1 MKKKMRTVLSV
12 LLAALLLVSIVP
24 AFTLPAKAADVW
36 NGTWDGSGF
45 SNNHITSA
53 KGLAQFINNCGT
65 GTSYSGQTVYL
76 DVDIDL
82 NNIDFGNIDGGKNVY
97 YSRDN
102 YFQGTFDGQG
112 HTIYN
117 FRMHNSDH
125 RIGLFRSAKN
135 ATFKNVNFENVFID
149 DNNDNGK
156 NGFAVMVGFGDGNI
170 TFENVHVKSGEVYGY
185 NYVGGLIG
193 EYGANNILTF
203 TNCSNSA
210 LIYADNDRAAGLVG
224 HSKGRVY
231 ATNCSNSG
239 EIYAAYSDAGGLAG
253 WIEDDESYFVNCSN
267 TGNVSTDS
275 AAGGMVGY
283 FGSKSNDNKMT
294 ITGCSNTGNITSRK
308 SSSGGCAGG
317 MAGKLDTDATH
328 EFANNVNRGTITATG
343 ESAGGI
349 VGSNMG
355 GGTWNN
361 CRNYGNIY
369 GNGDNGGGILGEIED
384 DVQTFYNCLNA
395 GDISSKNTGGG
406 IMGWGSDS
414 SAPSFERC
422 FNYGKVSAGSYGG
435 GILGGHNGGSSSNH
449 NSFSECMNVGNV
461 ESSDNGGGIVGEGN
475 WTYITRCFNMGNISR
490 KGGGTSK
497 AYGGLIGWDVN
508 DITDSYNVGNVTY
521 GDCTGGI
528 LGGDTHGSYNNCYNA
543 GSCTGGNKN
552 RQIKAQDSSGSF
564 TNCWSCS
571 SVSGET
577 QWNVTDSNGLR
588 DLQGTLNSNA
598 YCKDTWGVNNG
609 YPILKWWRDNYFKFP
624 VQLIDGSTTVLND
637 TYAYNAVFTAP
648 KRSKTGYTFN
658 GWFTASAGG
667 SHVWG
672 PDDTQINAGVTAPMN
687 TCGMTVNTGDNRPN
701 VLPSTNP
708 LIYYAQYTKNQY
720 YLDVNGYLDGDST
733 AGGTTGYGT
742 FDMYINGNLVADDVD
757 DFWQQ
762 IYYED
767 TYEIRDI
774 KPASGKA
781 YVGLTEGSLSGT
793 MGTEQINI
801 RLQFKTQYTVTFK
814 DGNGA
819 TVDAQTVLYGGNA
832 AAPDMTEYLQKTD
845 DAQIHYHFLGTWDTA
860 FTNVTSN
867 LTVNGNYETQQHS
880 YGDYTSMNAA
890 NHIRTCA
897 ACGYVENTVHHFT
910 AATVNGN
917 TLKTPA
923 TCTNAA
929 VYYYSCAEC
938 GEIERNDSH
947 IFTSGNANG
956 HQYGEWIEGQAAT
969 CSAEGH
975 VGYYECGVCHKY
987 FDAEKNELATIVLN
1001 IDPDAHS
1008 YGNWTKLNDEKHQ
1021 RVCAYDPDHVETA
1034 DHSWQQTGSVT

>member
-1 MKKKMRTVLSV
+1 MKKRMRTVLSV

-112 HTIYN
+112 HTIYK

-149 DNNDNGK
+149 DNNNNGK
-156 NGFAVMVGFGDGNI
+156 NGFAVVVGLGDGNI

-355 GGTWNN
+355 GGTWKN

-395 GDISSKNTGGG
+395 GDVSSKNTGGG
-406 IMGWGSDS
+406 IMGWGADG

-609 YPILKWWRDNYFKFP
+609 YPILKWWRDNYFC
-624 VQLIDGSTTVLND
+624 
-637 TYAYNAVFTAP
+637 FTAKFNAQGGSSAADITNTLYNQTMTLP
-648 KRSKTGYTFN
+648 NSERHGYTLRGWYTESQN
-658 GWFTASAGG
+658 GIRVGGAG
-667 SHVWG
+667 
-672 PDDTQINAGVTAPMN
+672 DDINAGVTQSMN
-687 TCGMTVNTGDNRPN
+687 TVHLSYIYSAKEMYPA
-701 VLPSTNP
+701 VLADAVT
-708 LIYYAQYTKNQY
+708 YYAQWDRRPEK
-720 YLDVNGYLDGDST
+720 LDMNYVLNGEYRYDNNVYFTADVYVNGT
-733 AGGTTGYGT
+733 
-742 FDMYINGNLVADDVD
+742 LVADDVN
-757 DFWQQ
+757 DFYQDILYQ
-762 IYYED
+762 D
-767 TYEIRDI
+767 NYEIKDI
-774 KPASGKA
+774 KTSPGYTFIGAWTGVHEGIQQS
-781 YVGLTEGSLSGT
+781 GLTGT
-793 MGTEQINI
+793 MDVSLIEVAPEI
-801 RLQFKTQYTVTFK
+801 RSLYTVTF
-814 DGNGA
+814 
-819 TVDAQTVLYGGNA
+819 VDALGNTLDTQTVAYGYA
-832 AAPDMTEYLQKTD
+832 ATAPANVPAYLQIANN
-845 DAQIHYHFLGTWDTA
+845 DAEHYHFLGTWDTA

-897 ACGYVENTVHHFT
+897 DCGYVENTEHHFT
-910 AATVNGN
+910 AETVNED
-917 TLKTPA
+917 TLKTAA
-923 TCTNAA
+923 TCTDAA

-975 VGYYECGVCHKY
+975 VGYYECSVCHKY
-987 FDAEKNELATIVLN
+987 FDAEKNE
-1001 IDPDAHS
+1001 
-1008 YGNWTKLNDEKHQ
+1008 
-1021 RVCAYDPDHVETA
+1021 
-1034 DHSWQQTGSVT
+1034 